1 MDALDETE
9 QTNKF
14 IVKYR
19 QQYYDLS
26 NFIGKHPG
34 GVNTLKGLNQT
45 DMTARF
51 LKAPPH
57 SDEAMYLMREY
68 KIDGQEYENSR
79 SAKGQRPFKIAETGV
94 ELLEQPKDSE
104 DSNNNLLDES
114 MEVSSIKEIINFALQ
129 SRNLFGVIHCL
140 CLPSIDLPF
149 HCLNKL
155 NYKI

>member
-1 MDALDETE
+1 MGAFGETE
-9 QTNKF
+9 QSNKC

-26 NFIGKHPG
+26 NFIYKHPG

-57 SDEAMYLMREY
+57 SEEAMYLMREY
-68 KIDGQEYENSR
+68 RIDGPECEISR
-79 SAKGQRPFKIAETGV
+79 RNEGQRPAKVADNGV
-94 ELLEQPKDSE
+94 DLLDQPKDSE

-114 MEVSSIKEIINFALQ
+114 MEVSNIEEIIDFALR
-129 SRNLFGVIHCL
+129 SINLFGVIH
-140 CLPSIDLPF
+140 
-149 HCLNKL
+149 
-155 NYKI
+155 

>member
-1 MDALDETE
+1 MDALGERE
-9 QTNKF
+9 QSNKF

-26 NFIGKHPG
+26 NFIDKHPG

-57 SDEAMYLMREY
+57 SDAAMYLMREY
-68 KIDGQEYENSR
+68 KIDGQDYENSR
-79 SAKGQRPFKIAETGV
+79 RANGQRPAKIAENGV

-114 MEVSSIKEIINFALQ
+114 MEVSRIKEIINFALQ
-129 SRNLFGVIHCL
+129 SINLFGVIHCL
-140 CLPSIDLPF
+140 C
-149 HCLNKL
+149 
-155 NYKI
+155 